1 MTGRPTDD
9 ELREM
14 LEARASQ
21 ASPDADREAMAGLR
35 AAMRGTPDARGAF
48 AVLPVSTSAR
58 GGRLPGIIV
67 ASGLVAVIL
76 VAVLG
81 GQLSAPKEASSAGV
95 VDTHVPE
102 SIPTLGVSG
111 PDQAAVFSADAL
123 PESWNGAHL
132 EGALTDQDIVGQVVV
147 LTGTLTTSLCNAGG
161 SCVTDIDGIAGVP
174 VVFPYLLQ
182 APDLVGPGTRTA
194 IRARADG
201 GVDYLGQ
208 LNANP
213 VQPLTVE
220 GLLSEDSTPGR
231 GLFVGGWLAQRP
243 ADVGT
248 QPCQAPAPSPS
259 GCRPLDPGWMLTS
272 TAPGVDASAAVGS
285 SIAVTLSDD
294 FRQGSRPATAES
306 TFLVS
311 SIGGG
316 WKVDG
321 IVVAT
326 LPVSPRPS
334 PSPSSTA
341 PPVITLPV
349 LGVPFTADELRTRL
363 ADGSLDGRLVV
374 IDGQIAAGW
383 PGLRPPSRLPHPD
396 DQRSRRRPDRHG
408 HGGARGA
415 PARDPAPGPARVR
428 GARQRPSLPRT
439 AAGGRR
445 PSDHRQPADG
455 HADPVPDRPVVTRS
469 TS

>member
-1 MTGRPTDD
+1 MSGRPTDD

-123 PESWNGAHL
+123 PESWNGAHF

-248 QPCQAPAPSPS
+248 QPCQVSAPSAVRLSPVGS
-259 GCRPLDPGWMLTS
+259 W
-272 TAPGVDASAAVGS
+272 VDAHEHRARCRRFRSCRELDRRDPERRLQARLSAGHGRVDVPRQLHWRRLGGRRDRRCHPARVASAVSVSVVDRATGDHPARPGR
-285 SIAVTLSDD
+285 AVHG
-294 FRQGSRPATAES
+294 RR
-306 TFLVS
+306 
-311 SIGGG
+311 
-316 WKVDG
+316 
-321 IVVAT
+321 
-326 LPVSPRPS
+326 
-334 PSPSSTA
+334 A
-341 PPVITLPV
+341 PHAAR
-349 LGVPFTADELRTRL
+349 GRL
-363 ADGSLDGRLVV
+363 ARRAPRRHRWADR
-374 IDGQIAAGW
+374 AGW

-408 HGGARGA
+408 HGGTRGA

-445 PSDHRQPADG
+445 PSDHRQPAAR
-455 HADPVPDRPVVTRS
+455 HADPVLDRPVVTRS